1 MSMETGV
8 TSAITAI
15 RSLLFVPGNQPGM
28 LDKAMGLKPDA
39 FIPDLEDS
47 VPADE
52 KTNARKVTAARIA
65 GLAAAGAKVIPRV
78 NSMDTGIM
86 EEDLAAVVGPDI
98 YGVSV
103 GKIYTADDIRKIS
116 GILSELERRAGLQD
130 GDVKLLP
137 WIETAMAVAHAYEVS
152 AASPRIVGVAFG
164 AEDFTNDM
172 GVERT
177 EDEQETIYARS
188 AIGVAA
194 RAAGVLALD
203 TPFFSFRDPDGL
215 RANAQ
220 DAKKYG
226 FKGKFAIHPAQIDI
240 INETFSPSLTEIEYA
255 RRVVAAFEEAERIGR
270 GSTSLDGKVI
280 DVPVV
285 KRAQAL
291 LELAEAMGVS
301 AGLGNS
307 S

>member
-1 MSMETGV
+1 M
-8 TSAITAI
+8 TSEITVL
-15 RSLLFVPGNQPGM
+15 RSLLFVPGNQPSM
-28 LDKAMGLKPDA
+28 MEKAMGLKPDA

-52 KTNARKVTAARIA
+52 KSNARDVTAAHLA
-65 GLAAAGAKVIPRV
+65 GLAAGGVKVIPRV

-86 EEDLAAVVGPDI
+86 EEDLAALIGPHI

-116 GILSELERRAGLQD
+116 GILSDLEQKAGLPD
-130 GDVKLLP
+130 GQIRLVG
-137 WIETAMAVAHAYEVS
+137 WIETAMAVVHAYEIS
-152 AASPRIVGVAFG
+152 AASPRVVAVAFG
-164 AEDFTNDM
+164 AEDYTNDM
-172 GVERT
+172 EIERT
-177 EDEQETIYARS
+177 QDEQETVFARS

-215 RANAQ
+215 RENAR

-240 INETFSPSLTEIEYA
+240 INETFSPSQAEIEQA
-255 RRVVAAFEEAERIGR
+255 KREIAAYEEAERLGR
-270 GSTSLDGKVI
+270 GSTSLDGKVV

-291 LELAEAMGVS
+291 LDLAKSMQVTSGSED
-301 AGLGNS
+301 
-307 S
+307 

>member
-1 MSMETGV
+1 MTTEM
-8 TSAITAI
+8 TAL
-15 RSLLFVPGNQPGM
+15 RSLLFVPGNQPRM
-28 LDKAMGLKPDA
+28 LEKAMGLKPDA

-47 VPADE
+47 VPDDE
-52 KTNARKVTAARIA
+52 KTNAREVTAAHIA
-65 GLAAAGAKVIPRV
+65 GLAAGGVKVIPRV

-103 GKIYTADDIRKIS
+103 GKIYTADDVQKIS
-116 GILSELERRAGLQD
+116 GILSGLERKAGLLD
-130 GDVKLLP
+130 GQVKLVP
-137 WIETAMAVAHAYEVS
+137 WIETAMAVAHAYEIS

-177 EDEQETIYARS
+177 DGEQETAYARS
-188 AIGVAA
+188 VIGVAA

-203 TPFFSFRDPDGL
+203 TPYFSFRDPDGL
-215 RANAQ
+215 RANAR
-220 DAKKYG
+220 DAKMYG
-226 FKGKFAIHPAQIDI
+226 FKGKFAIHPAQVEI
-240 INETFSPSLTEIEYA
+240 INETFSPSQAEVEQA
-255 RRVVAAFEEAERIGR
+255 RRVIAAFEDAERIGR
-270 GSTSLDGKVI
+270 GSTSLDGKVV

-291 LELAEAMGVS
+291 LELAEAMQVS
-301 AGLGNS
+301 AGPGD
-307 S
+307 